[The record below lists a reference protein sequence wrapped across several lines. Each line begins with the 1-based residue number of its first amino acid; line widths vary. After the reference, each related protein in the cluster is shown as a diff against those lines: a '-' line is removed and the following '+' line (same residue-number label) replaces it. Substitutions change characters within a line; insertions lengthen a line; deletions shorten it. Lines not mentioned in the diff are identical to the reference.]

1 MFIVQQW
8 GLKGRFSLLDNEMIV
23 VVSGE
28 AWQVNLKT
36 TAGDLHKE
44 MTKKRN
50 QEKQEVREV
59 TTT

>member
-1 MFIVQQW
+1 MGFEM
-8 GLKGRFSLLDNEMIV
+8 GRFSLLDNEMI